1 MSGGSVVLLCTVT
14 TDTITQLQW
23 LNGTVSLD
31 DSSRVHITQPY
42 QLYSGTWQ
50 AAMEVVVLTPHSGWY
65 YCRVDSDGMQ
75 YYGSIQLSVQDIGKP
90 THILLCLH
98 NYTHI

>member
-1 MSGGSVVLLCTVT
+1 MSGGSVVLLC

-42 QLYSGTWQ
+42 QLYSGTRQ

-65 YCRVDSDGMQ
+65 YCLNIEVLILIHSGV
-75 YYGSIQLSVQDIGKP
+75 LIGKVQ
-90 THILLCLH
+90 L
-98 NYTHI
+98 